1 MKSLKKRFKHQLGI
15 TEQHAVTLALLTA
28 DIDLLSSAHASAEA
42 AVNACAALQHK
53 TAELAKDDF
62 ATAIA
67 QETALLQLEEWVDS
81 DVISTLEN
89 SCFNKLDMQGNA
101 TIEILLGQLLDKLDR
116 QHALLV
122 GAIQQLFD
130 VLEAG

>member
-1 MKSLKKRFKHQLGI
+1 MFVEERREEKSGKRGCVI
-15 TEQHAVTLALLTA
+15 EERRRMTRVTEWYQNG
-28 DIDLLSSAHASAEA
+28 ERER
-42 AVNACAALQHK
+42 LQVRSGDVGY
-53 TAELAKDDF
+53 EWESEGVGMDGSVQGDR
-62 ATAIA
+62 
-67 QETALLQLEEWVDS
+67 EEWVDS

-89 SCFNKLDMQGNA
+89 SCLNKLDMQGNA
-101 TIEILLGQLLDKLDR
+101 TIEGLLGQLLDKLDR